1 MKKLLFLLTV
11 ITFISCNKREIE
23 SPATDS
29 PNVFKYSKQFVITD
43 KDDLAKATILVRT
56 NDQTLL
62 ETYDETT
69 FSLSLMKKTEILDP
83 IKGGD
88 RETNDQHTPDVSI
101 EVIEVDLPTE
111 FDGFSLHK
119 NDSGLKGLAE
129 LRYYEYYSNGCYAV
143 QVVNTDF
150 QNDDISVRIG
160 VLWTGSQWF
169 YENLLTTDLTSYH
182 DECGVELTYVYYKVR
197 VRVSGDGDH
206 DVNFFYNSN

>member
-69 FSLSLMKKTEILDP
+69 FSLSLMKKTEILP
-83 IKGGD
+83 LIG
-88 RETNDQHTPDVSI
+88 EILV
-101 EVIEVDLPTE
+101 
-111 FDGFSLHK
+111 K
-119 NDSGLKGLAE
+119 NK
-129 LRYYEYYSNGCYAV
+129 
-143 QVVNTDF
+143 
-150 QNDDISVRIG
+150 
-160 VLWTGSQWF
+160 
-169 YENLLTTDLTSYH
+169 
-182 DECGVELTYVYYKVR
+182 K
-197 VRVSGDGDH
+197 
-206 DVNFFYNSN
+206 